1 MNFTEY
7 INRVRT
13 DSSKWD
19 GFEER
24 FPGMNAR
31 GCIPMWVADTDF
43 KAPQEVIEAIVEKA
57 KFGIYGYPK
66 SKSESFD
73 KAVAAW
79 LDKRHGWKIDEQ
91 WIVATP
97 GVVPAITYAIQAF
110 SEMGEGVI
118 IQPPVYYPFKSTIIK
133 NKRAVVENPLLF
145 DDQAFHYEIDFADLE
160 RKVKD
165 PNNKLLILCNP
176 HNPIG
181 RVWSEK
187 DLRNIGKL
195 CADNDVIIFSDEIH
209 SDLIFKGYK
218 HVPLGK
224 LDNKVNLITAYSA
237 SKTFNLAGLKTSAV
251 IIANEKMRNNYVE
264 QLEINRAGSINIFG
278 KIAMET
284 AYTYGEQYL
293 KELLGYVEANI
304 DYAVEFTG
312 KDLKGVRILKP
323 QGTYLVW
330 IDFRGTGLSADEID
344 SLVIEKAKVAA
355 DLGRWFGK
363 EGAGFL
369 RFNLACHRLTLERAL
384 TQLKSAIEKA

>member
-7 INRVRT
+7 INRVGT

-66 SKSESFD
+66 SKAESFD

-181 RVWSEK
+181 RVWSEE